1 MNEWL
6 SKLPSTNA
14 RIASTLF
21 LALLTTLRYL
31 SSGMAL
37 GTLQIAAW
45 QPSESW
51 LLFLAAMSGLDLAQF
66 YAKRKTYDETSRPP
80 APPDIEDKP
89 STTPTGA

>member
-6 SKLPSTNA
+6 AKLPSTNA
-14 RIASTLF
+14 RIATTLF

-37 GTLQIAAW
+37 GAMQIAAW

-51 LLFLAAMSGLDLAQF
+51 LIFLAAMSGLDLAQF

-80 APPDIEDKP
+80 SPPDNEDKQA
-89 STTPTGA
+89 TPEPEK